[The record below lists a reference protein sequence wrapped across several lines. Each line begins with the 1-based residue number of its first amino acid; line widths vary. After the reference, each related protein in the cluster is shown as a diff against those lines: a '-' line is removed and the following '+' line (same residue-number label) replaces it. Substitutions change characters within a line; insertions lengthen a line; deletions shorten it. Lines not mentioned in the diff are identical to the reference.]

1 MEKPFR
7 PVFSPNWKR
16 LSWWCFLDE
25 ICGEIS
31 VALVEMG
38 VSSADSL
45 AAGRTRRVGSLA
57 PRPKRVCVYFVDA
70 DATESESSGDE
81 EVKRGKRRVRE
92 IIDINLKAS
101 SQPSPALSIPRRR
114 ALLRRRRVAKAGDG
128 SFRRRFRGVRRRPW
142 GKYAAEIRDPSLQK
156 RLWLGTFDT
165 AEEAAAVY
173 DDAAVRLKGSH
184 AVTNFSSSSSSDSD
198 FGAST
203 KPRSPPQ
210 AKLRPTGQAAAE
222 TPATIPPSAPSPPS
236 EPEPEDDDA
245 DSFYP
250 FASSLTPVLRRAPG
264 EAPRPVDLLYGELCD
279 LASAAPPSK
288 AAEFDWQ
295 QPWWESEPKAV
306 EFDWQLPWW
315 ESEDFV
321 MMPAASAVSVI

>member
-1 MEKPFR
+1 
-7 PVFSPNWKR
+7 
-16 LSWWCFLDE
+16 
-25 ICGEIS
+25 
-31 VALVEMG
+31 MG
-38 VSSADSL
+38 MCPADSL
-45 AAGRTRRVGSLA
+45 AAGRTRRTGSLA
-57 PRPKRVCVYFVDA
+57 PLPKRVCVFFVDA

-81 EVKRGKRRVRE
+81 EVRRGRRRVRKV
-92 IIDINLKAS
+92 IDISVKAS
-101 SQPSPALSIPRRR
+101 SQPSPASSVPRRR

-128 SFRRRFRGVRRRPW
+128 GYRRRFRGVRQRPW

-198 FGAST
+198 YVASA

-210 AKLRPTGQAAAE
+210 AKLRPTGEAAAE
-222 TPATIPPSAPSPPS
+222 APATVPPSAPSPPS
-236 EPEPEDDDA
+236 QPEPEEDDA
-245 DSFYP
+245 DSFNP

-264 EAPRPVDLLYGELCD
+264 EAPRPVDHLYGELSD

-288 AAEFDWQ
+288 AVEFDWQ
-295 QPWWESEPKAV
+295 QPWWDSEPKAT

-321 MMPAASAVSVI
+321 MPPAASAVSVI